1 MKEQVYYTNWHVS
14 LSQHSNRK
22 FKKCSDLILICRS
35 ASSCIV
41 VRDIVFCP
49 QSRKSRRGH
58 TSYHIWRRRSESA
71 VMEMQG
77 SIGEYCLDVEV
88 WLAYAERLE
97 HYFVANEV
105 ANGSK
110 KRGILLSAC
119 GPSTYGLIR
128 NLASSQKATDFWYM
142 VIVEKVKPGETV
154 AAYRS
159 RGDSPS
165 FVSSQTPLK
174 RCSVTALCGE

>member
-1 MKEQVYYTNWHVS
+1 MTCLYINILCMCILCDLLLFCHMVS
-14 LSQHSNRK
+14 
-22 FKKCSDLILICRS
+22 RS

-41 VRDIVFCP
+41 VRDIVFRP
-49 QSRKSRRGH
+49 QSRKSRRGP
-58 TSYHIWRRRSESA
+58 TSYHIWRQRSESA
-71 VMEMQG
+71 VMAMQG
-77 SIGEYCLDVEV
+77 SIGQYCLDVEV
-88 WLAYAERLE
+88 WLAYADRLV

-142 VIVEKVKPGETV
+142 VIVEKVNRHYYLRPLAVVQWFKFNSQTHQPGETV
-154 AAYRS
+154 AA
-159 RGDSPS
+159 
-165 FVSSQTPLK
+165 
-174 RCSVTALCGE
+174 